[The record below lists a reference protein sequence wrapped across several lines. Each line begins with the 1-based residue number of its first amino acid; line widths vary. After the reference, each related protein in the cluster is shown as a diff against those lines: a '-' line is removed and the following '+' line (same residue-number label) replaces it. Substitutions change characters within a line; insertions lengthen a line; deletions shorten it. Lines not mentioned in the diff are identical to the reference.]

1 MQAGRAAPGRRVI
14 RLLAIAVSLAPA
26 SVVGASADP
35 GLGPTVK
42 DVVEFTRIVEPARR
56 DSDTLQT
63 QISPNRQ
70 HAFVITRRGDVQ
82 TDKNRFE
89 ILLLDLEPS
98 RLAAGRPRS
107 PEQVFAVDS
116 TKDQYFVSPSIS
128 DARWIGN
135 SAIVFRARIRDAS
148 FQVYRLDIK
157 TRRLTQLTF
166 ASHPIVAFAVS
177 DDLERVVFL
186 ARLPNPPMPP
196 GARSLVVQNHSF
208 WNVIHGQNDAS
219 AQKARYQYFATASG
233 SRSAPKALG
242 EPFLQMSQTPPKVSV
257 SPDGRWALLH
267 TADIDR
273 QPEWASRYPLVAK
286 ATELAPLDLDPL
298 NYFSRSDS
306 YLARRLMQYR
316 LSDGVVRP
324 VLDAPDDAL
333 PGQSQGRM
341 DRLWQGK
348 GESVVIG
355 GTHLPVATPA
365 TPDSTASHIV
375 EYWPASGKWAV
386 IARLEGRLDTLHAVT
401 GEPNSFV
408 AIDQGKRRRF
418 RRQAPG
424 HWLEVTSRDE
434 KTRVAGSAS
443 AARTDWTLRFAEASN
458 EPPNVVAVGPT
469 GQTVK
474 LTNLNPQ
481 YSATTW
487 GTVRAHS
494 WTDAKG
500 RRWDGGLMV
509 PNNFDARRRYPLVI
523 QTYGFVPDK
532 FYLDGSNVG
541 EGYTSGFA
549 GRAFLREHI
558 LVLAL
563 PWKAS
568 TNPPVGERAGIFAFM
583 DGVASAVDSLVSQG
597 LVDRERVGIMGFS
610 ATGERVNKLLTFTDV
625 PIRAASIL
633 DGDAGTL
640 FSMTILHGHTVSNVV
655 LIEQANGARPYG
667 DSVDRWVKN
676 DPSLNTHCVN
686 AALRIET
693 YGPWVLNHWD
703 TYAFLRRQYKP
714 VEMIRIPDGNHSL
727 SRPSERMISLQGNVD
742 WYRFWLRGEERSE
755 VVIPGE
761 TNASLKE
768 QYVRWRQLAEL
779 KAIDDKKPRCPPN
792 RLTQ

>member
-1 MQAGRAAPGRRVI
+1 MHLL
-14 RLLAIAVSLAPA
+14 LLAIAVSLAPA
-26 SVVGASADP
+26 SVVGASPDP

-56 DSDTLQT
+56 DNDTLQT
-63 QISPNRQ
+63 QISANRQ

-98 RLAAGRPRS
+98 RLAEGRPRS
-107 PEQVFAVDS
+107 PERVFVVDS
-116 TKDQYFVSPSIS
+116 KKDQSYISPSIS
-128 DARWIGN
+128 DARWVGN
-135 SAIVFRARIRDAS
+135 NTIVFRARIRDAL
-148 FQVYRLDIK
+148 FQIYRLDVK

-166 ASHPIVAFAVS
+166 ANHPIVSFAVS
-177 DDLERVVFL
+177 DDLERVLLL
-186 ARLPNPPMPP
+186 ARLPNPPMPA

-219 AQKARYQYFATASG
+219 AQKPRHQYFVTASG
-233 SRSAPKALG
+233 SRSAPIALG
-242 EPFLQMSQTPPKVSV
+242 GSFLLASLAPPKVSI

-267 TADIDR
+267 RADVDR
-273 QPEWASRYPLVAK
+273 QREWASRYPLVAN
-286 ATELAPLDLDPL
+286 AAERARSPLDLDPL
-298 NYFSRSDS
+298 NYFSHSDS
-306 YLARRLMQYR
+306 YVPRRLVQYR
-316 LSDGVVRP
+316 LSDGAERP

-333 PGQSQGRM
+333 PTQPQGRM
-341 DRLWQGK
+341 DRLWQGR

-355 GTHLPVATPA
+355 GTHLPIATGA
-365 TPDSTASHIV
+365 GTPESTASHIV
-375 EYWPASGKWAV
+375 EYWPESGKWAV
-386 IARLEGRLDTLHAVT
+386 IARLEGRLDVLHAVA

-408 AIDQGKRRRF
+408 AIDEGKRRRF
-418 RRQAPG
+418 QRQAPG
-424 HWLEVTSRDE
+424 HWLEVTGRDE
-434 KTRVAGSAS
+434 ETPVAGTAS
-443 AARTDWTLRFAEASN
+443 APRADWTLRFAEAWN

-474 LTNLNPQ
+474 LTDLNPQ

-523 QTYGFVPDK
+523 QTYGFAPDR
-532 FYLDGSNVG
+532 FYLDGSNLG

-549 GRAFLREHI
+549 GRAFMRENI
-558 LVLAL
+558 VVLAL

-583 DGVASAVDSLVSQG
+583 DGVASAIDSLVSQG

-625 PIRAASIL
+625 PIRAASIV

-640 FSMTILHGHTVSNVV
+640 FSMSIIYGYNLGSVV
-655 LIEQANGARPYG
+655 LIEQANDARPFG
-667 DSVDRWVKN
+667 ESVDRWVKN

-714 VEMIRIPDGNHSL
+714 VEMIRIPDGNHGL

-761 TNASLKE
+761 TNTSLKE